1 MLVSYFGIM
10 AEKDIF
16 KQGKQ
21 IFAVTA
27 IGDGDDSEDDVGGD
41 DDDVGGDDADDGG
54 DDDDVGGHLVGKGEV
69 WVEDV
74 AHSQHRSLAVL
85 RVANCKTNDVDH
97 ETGNQCIGSHDLQK
111 FDKEAGWSPK
121 EVMKARL
128 SYTFTVSHI
137 SSLCCAPRPLNK

>member
-21 IFAVTA
+21 IFAVNA

-41 DDDVGGDDADDGG
+41 DDGDGG

-85 RVANCKTNDVDH
+85 RVANCKTNDVDY
-97 ETGNQCIGSHDLQK
+97 ETGNQGIGSYDLQK

-121 EVMKARL
+121 EVIKARL
-128 SYTFTVSHI
+128 SLLYLHSVAYFI
-137 SSLCCAPRPLNK
+137 ALLCPCPLNK

>member
-1 MLVSYFGIM
+1 MLVSYSGIM

-21 IFAVTA
+21 IFAVNA

-41 DDDVGGDDADDGG
+41 DDDD
-54 DDDDVGGHLVGKGEV
+54 GGHLVGKGEV

-85 RVANCKTNDVDH
+85 RVANCKTNDVDY
-97 ETGNQCIGSHDLQK
+97 ETGNQGIGSYDLQK

-121 EVMKARL
+121 KVMKARL
-128 SYTFTVSHI
+128 SFIFTVSHI
-137 SSLCCAPRPLNK
+137 SSLCCTPALLTNEPP

>member
-21 IFAVTA
+21 IFAVNA

-41 DDDVGGDDADDGG
+41 DDDD
-54 DDDDVGGHLVGKGEV
+54 GGHLVGKGEV

-85 RVANCKTNDVDH
+85 RVANCKTNDVDY
-97 ETGNQCIGSHDLQK
+97 ETGNQGIGSYDLQK

-121 EVMKARL
+121 KVMKARL
-128 SYTFTVSHI
+128 SFIFTVSHI

>member
-1 MLVSYFGIM
+1 MLVSYSGIM

-21 IFAVTA
+21 IFAVNA

-41 DDDVGGDDADDGG
+41 DDDD
-54 DDDDVGGHLVGKGEV
+54 GGHLVGKGEV

-74 AHSQHRSLAVL
+74 AHSKHRSLAVL
-85 RVANCKTNDVDH
+85 RVANCKTNDVDY
-97 ETGNQCIGSHDLQK
+97 ETGNQGIGSYDLQK

-121 EVMKARL
+121 KVMKARL
-128 SYTFTVSHI
+128 SFIFTVSHI
-137 SSLCCAPRPLNK
+137 SSLCCTPALLTNEPP

>member
-41 DDDVGGDDADDGG
+41 DDDD
-54 DDDDVGGHLVGKGEV
+54 GGHLVGKGEV

-85 RVANCKTNDVDH
+85 RVANCKTNDVDY
-97 ETGNQCIGSHDLQK
+97 ETGSH
-111 FDKEAGWSPK
+111 S
-121 EVMKARL
+121 V
-128 SYTFTVSHI
+128 T
-137 SSLCCAPRPLNK
+137 